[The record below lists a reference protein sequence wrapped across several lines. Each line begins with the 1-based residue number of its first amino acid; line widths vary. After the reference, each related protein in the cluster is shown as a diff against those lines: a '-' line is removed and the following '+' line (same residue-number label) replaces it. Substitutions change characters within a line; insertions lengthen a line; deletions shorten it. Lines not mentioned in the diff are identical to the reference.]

1 MEILDKKS
9 DLFVSLFRSL
19 DEIQDVIGETL
30 KQRTPH
36 LNGEKYL
43 TNNDVSK
50 LLRLSTRT
58 LQDWRDNGVISYIQI
73 SGKVLY
79 RQSDILK
86 LLEDNF
92 EESWQDIVV

>member
-9 DLFVSLFRSL
+9 EKINTLFRVL
-19 DEIQDVIGETL
+19 DEVQEVIRNAL
-30 KQRTPH
+30 KRRTPH

-43 TNNDVSK
+43 TNNEVSK
-50 LLRLSTRT
+50 LLKLSTRT
-58 LQDWRDNGVISYIQI
+58 LQDWRDNGTISYIQI
-73 SGKVLY
+73 KGKILY

-92 EESWQDIVV
+92 EKSWREE

>member
-9 DLFVSLFRSL
+9 EVVASLFRSL
-19 DEIQDVIGETL
+19 DEIQEAIREAF
-30 KQRTPH
+30 KRSTPH

-43 TNNDVSK
+43 SNNEVSK

-73 SGKVLY
+73 SGKILY

-92 EESWQDIVV
+92 EKSWREE

>member
-9 DLFVSLFRSL
+9 EIIASLLRTL
-19 DEIQDVIGETL
+19 DEIQDTVKEAL
-30 KQRTPH
+30 KRRTPH

-43 TNNDVSK
+43 TNNEVSK
-50 LLRLSTRT
+50 LLNLSIRT

-73 SGKVLY
+73 SGKILY

-86 LLEDNF
+86 LLENHYEKSWR
-92 EESWQDIVV
+92 EE

>member
-9 DLFVSLFRSL
+9 EKINILFRVL
-19 DEIQDVIGETL
+19 DEVQEVIRNAL

-43 TNNDVSK
+43 TNNEVSK
-50 LLRLSTRT
+50 LLKLSTRT
-58 LQDWRDNGVISYIQI
+58 LQDWRDNGTISYIQI
-73 SGKVLY
+73 KGKILY

-92 EESWQDIVV
+92 EKSWREE

>member
-9 DLFVSLFRSL
+9 EAVVSLFRAL
-19 DEIQDVIGETL
+19 DEMQEAVKEAL
-30 KQRTPH
+30 KRRTPH

-43 TNNDVSK
+43 SNNEVSK
-50 LLRLSTRT
+50 LLNLSTRT

-73 SGKVLY
+73 SGKILY
-79 RQSDILK
+79 RQSDISK

-92 EESWQDIVV
+92 VKSWRKD

>member
-9 DLFVSLFRSL
+9 ELITSLFRSL
-19 DEIQDVIGETL
+19 DELQEAIKESF
-30 KQRTPH
+30 KRRTPH
-36 LNGEKYL
+36 LSGEKYL
-43 TNNDVSK
+43 TNNEVSK
-50 LLRLSTRT
+50 LLSLSTRT

-86 LLEDNF
+86 LLESHYEKSWR
-92 EESWQDIVV
+92 EE

>member
-9 DLFVSLFRSL
+9 ELITSLFRSL
-19 DEIQDVIGETL
+19 DELQEAIKESF
-30 KQRTPH
+30 KQRTTH
-36 LNGEKYL
+36 LSGEKYL
-43 TNNDVSK
+43 TNNEVSK
-50 LLRLSTRT
+50 LLSLSTRT

-86 LLEDNF
+86 LLESHYEKSWR
-92 EESWQDIVV
+92 EE